1 MADDGRPV
9 CDVCGVLLRFEDGTY
24 IQHDH
29 LEIGNT
35 PSGRNTIAPPDLE
48 LEVLLLEEKLI
59 EKREELKKAEEV
71 VRRLESEI
79 LGREDLHRS
88 VVKILPW
95 YRTIRSQG

>member
-9 CDVCGVLLRFEDGTY
+9 CDVCGVLLRWEHGGY
-24 IQHDH
+24 IPHDH
-29 LEIGNT
+29 LEVGET
-35 PSGRNTIAPPDLE
+35 PKGRNTIAPPDLE
-48 LEVLLLEEKLI
+48 LEVLLLEEALI

-71 VRRLESEI
+71 VRRLEADI
-79 LGREDLHRS
+79 LGREELHRS